1 MRIKSSFSGLAA
13 AFLVVALGMPLTASA
28 DPRSTYQTAD
38 FHTLPDG
45 VGITSSAGTMIRS
58 RKAVDARLALS
69 GLDANS
75 AYTTWFVIWNDPS
88 ECATNPCGLTD
99 LEVPG
104 NTVFYATGFVTDNSG
119 TANLSVHLRSGK
131 LPDGLQVL
139 IPGNLRKNNGF
150 DAEIHMIVRTHGP
163 ILPGLVGEQISM
175 VGGACNVA
183 DCDDQIAIAFL
194 PTGKGNDSDSDSD

>member
-38 FHTLPDG
+38 FERLSDG
-45 VGITSSAGTMIRS
+45 GVVGSAGTLIRS
-58 RKAVDARLALS
+58 RKAVDANLALS
-69 GLDANS
+69 GLDADS
-75 AYTTWFVIWNDPS
+75 AYTIWFVIWNDPS
-88 ECATNPCGLTD
+88 ECATNPCDSVDVG
-99 LEVPG
+99 VPG
-104 NTVFYATGFVTDNSG
+104 NTIFYAAGFVTDDSG

-139 IPGNLRKNNGF
+139 RPGNLRKNNGF

-175 VGGACNVA
+175 VVGACNPTCA
-183 DCDDQIAIAFL
+183 DQIGIMFL

>member
-1 MRIKSSFSGLAA
+1 
-13 AFLVVALGMPLTASA
+13 
-28 DPRSTYQTAD
+28 
-38 FHTLPDG
+38 
-45 VGITSSAGTMIRS
+45 MIRS

-183 DCDDQIAIAFL
+183 GCDDQIAIAFL